1 MEIID
6 ITLPVAPRMLA
17 YAGDAPVEI
26 VPLAFAE
33 PGQTSTYNLSLL
45 HLPTHT
51 GTHVDAPLHFDN
63 HGPDVASLP
72 LDVLCGPARV
82 LSLAGRGLAL
92 DRRVLGELDL
102 RGVERLL
109 IKSDNSA
116 RLGQVFFRDYAHL
129 TGDGAAYLRAE
140 TQVRL
145 VGIDYL
151 SVDAWP
157 GDCLDFDF
165 PAHHALLDGP
175 DPVLII
181 EGLDLRAVD
190 PGDYLLWCLP
200 LKLVAGDGAP
210 ARAVLLKP

>member
-26 VPLAFAE
+26 VPLTFAE

-63 HGPDVASLP
+63 EGPDVASLS
-72 LDVLCGPARV
+72 LGVLCGPARV
-82 LSLAGRGLAL
+82 VSLVGRGREL

-102 RGVERLL
+102 RGVERVL
-109 IKSDNSA
+109 IQTDNSA
-116 RLGQVFFRDYAHL
+116 RLGEPFFRDYAYL
-129 TGDGAAYLRAE
+129 TGDAAEYLRAE
-140 TQVRL
+140 TGVRL

-157 GDCLDFDF
+157 GDSLDFDF

-181 EGLDLRAVD
+181 EGLDLRAVE

-210 ARAVLLKP
+210 ARVVLVKP

>member
-26 VPLAFAE
+26 VPLVFAE

-63 HGPDVASLP
+63 SGRDVASLP

-82 LSLAGRGLAL
+82 LSLAGCGLAL
-92 DRRVLGELDL
+92 DRRVLGALDL
-102 RGVERLL
+102 SGVERLL

-116 RLGQVFFRDYAHL
+116 RLSHSFFRDYTHL

-140 TQVRL
+140 TDVRL

-157 GDCLDFDF
+157 GDYPDFDF

-181 EGLDLRAVD
+181 EGLDLHAVE
-190 PGDYLLWCLP
+190 PGDYILWCLP

>member
-26 VPLAFAE
+26 VPLSFAE

-63 HGPDVASLP
+63 AGPDVASLP

-82 LSLAGRGLAL
+82 VSLVGCGPAL
-92 DRRVLGELDL
+92 DRRLLGELDL
-102 RGVERLL
+102 LGVERLL
-109 IKSDNSA
+109 IKTDNSA
-116 RLGQVFFRDYAHL
+116 RLGEPFFHDYVHL
-129 TGDGAAYLRAE
+129 TGDGAEYVRTE
-140 TQVRL
+140 TGVR
-145 VGIDYL
+145 VIGIDYL

-157 GDCLDFDF
+157 GDCLEFAF

-175 DPVLII
+175 HPVVVI
-181 EGLDLRAVD
+181 EGLDLRAVE
-190 PGDYLLWCLP
+190 PGDYLMWCLP

-210 ARAVLLKP
+210 ARVVLQKP

>member
-6 ITLPVAPRMLA
+6 ITLPIAPRMLA
-17 YAGDAPVEI
+17 YAGDAPVEV

-33 PGQTSTYNLSLL
+33 AGLTSTYNLSLL

-63 HGPDVASLP
+63 DGRDVASLP
-72 LDVLCGPARV
+72 LGVLCGPARV
-82 LSLAGRGLAL
+82 LSLVGRGPAL
-92 DRRVLGELDL
+92 DRRLLGELDL

-116 RLGQVFFRDYAHL
+116 RLGEPFFRDYAYL
-129 TGDGAAYLRAE
+129 TGDGAEYLRAE
-140 TQVRL
+140 TGIRL
-145 VGIDYL
+145 LGFDYL

-175 DPVLII
+175 EPVLII
-181 EGLDLRAVD
+181 EGLDLRAVG
-190 PGDYLLWCLP
+190 PGDYVLWCLP

-210 ARAVLLKP
+210 ARVVLVKP